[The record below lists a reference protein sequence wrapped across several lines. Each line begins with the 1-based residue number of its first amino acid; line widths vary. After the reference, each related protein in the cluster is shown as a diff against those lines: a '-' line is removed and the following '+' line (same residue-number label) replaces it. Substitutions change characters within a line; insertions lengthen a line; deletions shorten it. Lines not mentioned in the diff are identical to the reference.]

1 MNPELAAIFTA
12 ASANLLDIFGAPA
25 TLTHAGTTTS
35 VRTVLESAVV
45 PVGEFGER
53 MEPQTTV
60 DILTASGAVVGDT
73 ITVGGTPWTA
83 AQLLSDDGYVR
94 KFAVRSE
101 P

>member
-12 ASANLLDIFGAPA
+12 ASADLLDIFGAPA
-25 TLTHAGTTTS
+25 TLTHAGTTTPAR
-35 VRTVLESAVV
+35 VVLESPVV

-60 DILTASGAVVGDT
+60 DILTASGAAVGDT
-73 ITVGGTPWTA
+73 ITVDGAPWTA
-83 AQLLSDDGYVR
+83 VQLLSDDGYVR